1 MDKIIVGVDEAG
13 RGPLAGPV
21 VAAAVILSIKDDIPY
36 MDSKKCSETDRR
48 WMAANIIK
56 HSVCW
61 SIGIV
66 TPTEIDQ
73 VNILQATMMAMHRA
87 VDGIK
92 VPFDLVLVDGNR
104 LPDWPYSAKSEVKG
118 DQRFR
123 CIAAASIIAKVFRD
137 QIMVSI
143 DEKYPQYAFA
153 GHKGYPTAR
162 HVQALESYG
171 VTEEHR
177 LTFKPVAKVL
187 KKITF
192 QLDLEQ

>member
-21 VAAAVILSIKDDIPY
+21 VAAAVILSVDDDVPY
-36 MDSKKCSETDRR
+36 MDSKKCSEADRH

-56 HSVCW
+56 CSVGW

-66 TPTEIDQ
+66 TPKEIDQ
-73 VNILQATMMAMHRA
+73 INILQATMLAMRKA
-87 VDGIK
+87 VDGLK
-92 VPFDLVLVDGNR
+92 VPFDMILVDGNR
-104 LPDWPYSAKSEVKG
+104 LPDWSYIAQAEVKG

-137 QIMVSI
+137 QIMTNI
-143 DEKYPQYAFA
+143 DKQLPQYLFA
-153 GHKGYPTAR
+153 GHKGYPTVK
-162 HVQALESYG
+162 HIQALESYG
-171 VTEEHR
+171 VTKEHR
-177 LTFKPVAKVL
+177 LTFKPVANVL

-192 QLDLEQ
+192 QLDLD